1 MTLRSELSKDWVK
14 YLGQTVDNL
23 NKRHVKSLGGV
34 APAEV
39 NSFYDDVKIRAAQTS
54 KNVSVYREPNYREQI
69 ESQKNYSSENKSP
82 FQEGAYVYLD
92 LKTSAFD
99 KSYDM
104 QMSIYLLLFL
114 VRSSIVFFLEACTLL
129 SVS

>member
-1 MTLRSELSKDWVK
+1 MTLRSELSQDWVK
-14 YLGQTVDNL
+14 YLAQTVENL

-34 APAEV
+34 APIEI
-39 NSFYDDVKIRAAQTS
+39 NSFYDDVKIRSAQSS
-54 KNVSVYREPNYREQI
+54 KNVSVYREPNYKEQI

-92 LKTSAFD
+92 LKSSAFD

-104 QMSIYLLLFL
+104 QISI
-114 VRSSIVFFLEACTLL
+114 FFLFQ
-129 SVS
+129 